1 MVEIKAHK
9 NEMSLQVLLVNGR
22 VLTLGT
28 PNSKSD
34 ALATWGSDPRTQPS
48 YSTIHTHRADVLQ
61 S

>member
-1 MVEIKAHK
+1 
-9 NEMSLQVLLVNGR
+9 LLVNGR

-48 YSTIHTHRADVLQ
+48 YSTIHTHRADILQ